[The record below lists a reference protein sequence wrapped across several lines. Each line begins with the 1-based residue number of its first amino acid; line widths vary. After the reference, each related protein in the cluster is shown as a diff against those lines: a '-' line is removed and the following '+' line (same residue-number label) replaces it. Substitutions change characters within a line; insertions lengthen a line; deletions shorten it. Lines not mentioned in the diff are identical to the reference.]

1 MKQHRSPLSIV
12 NRKLKEV
19 RIKRYHFERKI
30 RGGVGITM
38 AGVGV
43 EPVIR
48 AAKCGQV
55 FQNEC
60 FPREALLLDIEL
72 VKQLAHTH
80 DALVTIEE
88 GSVMGGA
95 GSAVAEALAE
105 AGIVKPL
112 LHLGLPDRF
121 IDHGDASLLLA
132 ACGLDAKGIAAA
144 VRQRFSKDWTGF
156 FVMCEL
162 CSAPSA

>member
-60 FPREALLLDIEL
+60 FPREALLLQQGDRVSHL
-72 VKQLAHTH
+72 LALIRLKSVRAHQQRH
-80 DALVTIEE
+80 IPNHQDNE
-88 GSVMGGA
+88 GSSERESHPRKKA
-95 GSAVAEALAE
+95 AL
-105 AGIVKPL
+105 
-112 LHLGLPDRF
+112 
-121 IDHGDASLLLA
+121 SY
-132 ACGLDAKGIAAA
+132 
-144 VRQRFSKDWTGF
+144 
-156 FVMCEL
+156 FVGRK
-162 CSAPSA
+162 